1 MIWKEILLETLDL
14 QPSPMILGHFL
25 IESSEYIPDEC
36 FSLGRIVEI
45 GSHRGGTTLRLA
57 SLVKKHNLSPVVTV
71 DIFEDTGTMQST
83 MEVMDYR
90 SLDMFLKNINDN
102 NLLEYIEYYKEDS
115 KELGKRWS
123 QPVGFIIFDGS
134 HYYEDVKQDM
144 LIWQD
149 YIVKDGIILVDD
161 YGCWGDTPGPKGA
174 ADEVFLSNPNYE
186 KIYSNNTFLVLK
198 KNF

>member
-14 QPSPMILGHFL
+14 RPPPMILGHFL
-25 IESSEYIPDEC
+25 MESSESISDEC

-45 GSHRGGTTLRLA
+45 GSHRGGTTIRLA
-57 SLVKKHNLSPVVTV
+57 SLVKKHNLSPVITV
-71 DIFEDTGTMQST
+71 DIFEDNGTEQAR
-83 MEVMDYR
+83 MEAMNSE
-90 SLDMFLKNINDN
+90 SLDIFLNNIKNN
-102 NLLEYIEYYKEDS
+102 NLLDYIEYYKEDS
-115 KELGKRWS
+115 KELGKRWLE
-123 QPVGFIIFDGS
+123 PVGFIIFDGS

-149 YIVKDGIILVDD
+149 HIVKDGIILVDD
-161 YGCWGDTPGPKGA
+161 YGAWGDTPGPKGA
-174 ADEVFLSNPNYE
+174 VDEVFLSNPNYE